1 MTLERNCMNTIKPDF
16 DINNISKMI
25 EKHVY
30 PNLFKSLQVAISIP
44 ISGREEVMRKQSPP
58 VVGPNRKKKKYSHKL
73 SDLLK
78 IVFFCEA
85 HKKLVTNQYVSALM

>member
-30 PNLFKSLQVAISIP
+30 PNLFKSLQ
-44 ISGREEVMRKQSPP
+44 
-58 VVGPNRKKKKYSHKL
+58 L

-85 HKKLVTNQYVSALM
+85 HKKLVTNQPFHKFGSAEYRRNVVNSINNEDILES